1 MKVAIVSFML
11 DTRIGGGAA
20 VSAMRLID
28 GLAER
33 GIEVVAITT
42 HRDAEPAVTRDGR
55 VTTYAF
61 RPRNLYWVGDKDS
74 QPPAKRVAWQ
84 LVDFWNLDARRVV
97 EHILAD
103 ERPDVVHVH
112 KLRGLSPSVWGASK
126 AAGDTPLVQTC
137 RDYEVMS
144 PEGTLVGRV
153 GRWAEQGAWFMRPYQ
168 SARARMSRHVDVVTA
183 PSRFTLDAL
192 LSRGF
197 FPNARSL
204 IVPNT
209 HGLAQADIDAARVAA
224 VGFEPGECF
233 RLIYVG
239 RVEPVKGVDML
250 CEAFVQ
256 ARAREAKLA
265 LDIVGDGTDLPALR
279 ERFGREPGIHFH
291 GARFG
296 TEKERLLHAADL
308 AVVPSVWPEV
318 FGNVIIE
325 AYAAGR
331 PLLTTRV
338 GGMPELVDEGRTGFV
353 VMPDVGALRDAIL
366 AAAAQ
371 PDAIRAMAGNC
382 FTAAERYTLEA
393 TTNSYLNAYALA
405 GASPPQDAAAPSS
418 SAIETP

>member
-11 DTRIGGGAA
+11 DTQIGGGAA
-20 VSAMRLID
+20 VSAVRLID
-28 GLAER
+28 GLVER

-42 HRDAEPAVTRDGR
+42 HRDAEPVVRRDER

-61 RPRNLYWVGDKDS
+61 RPRNLYWVGDKDI
-74 QPPAKRVAWQ
+74 QPPARRVAWQ

-97 EHILAD
+97 ERILAD
-103 ERPDVVHVH
+103 ERPDIVHVH

-126 AAGDTPLVQTC
+126 AAVGAPLVQTC
-137 RDYEVMS
+137 RDYEAMS

-168 SARARMSRHVDVVTA
+168 LSRARMSRHVDVVTA
-183 PSRFTLDAL
+183 PSRFTLDTL
-192 LSRGF
+192 LGRGF
-197 FPNARSL
+197 FPNARPL

-209 HGLAQADIDAARVAA
+209 HGRAQADIDAARVAA
-224 VGFEPGECF
+224 GGHEPGEQF

-239 RVEPVKGVDML
+239 RVEPVKGVGIL

-256 ARAREAKLA
+256 ARARNAELA
-265 LDIVGDGTDLPALR
+265 LDIVGDGTDLPGLR
-279 ERFGREPGIHFH
+279 ERFGREAGIHFH

-296 TEKERLLHAADL
+296 TEKDRLLAAADL

-325 AYAAGR
+325 AYAAGK
-331 PLLTTRV
+331 PVLTTRV

-353 VMPDVGALRDAIL
+353 VMPDAGALREAIL
-366 AAAAQ
+366 AAAAD
-371 PDAIRAMAGNC
+371 PDTIRAMGGRC

-393 TTNSYLNAYALA
+393 ITDSYLNAYALA
-405 GASPPQDAAAPSS
+405 GASPPRVAAAPSS
-418 SAIETP
+418 PTVETP